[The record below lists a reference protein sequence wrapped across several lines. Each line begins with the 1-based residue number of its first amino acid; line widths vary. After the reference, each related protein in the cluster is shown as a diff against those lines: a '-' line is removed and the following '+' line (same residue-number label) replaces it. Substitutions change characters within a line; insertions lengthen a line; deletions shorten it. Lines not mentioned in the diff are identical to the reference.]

1 MADPNIPTVHDLAS
15 DPLVHRFDEMF
26 NPPGLTNFLG
36 AAQVDHDLAAV
47 RSIAFPP
54 LAQGETV
61 TGNLFVDGRLFRSY
75 GLPVTFIWR
84 PDCVIRSAVVRDLRI
99 TTTTVCV
106 QDVEA
111 VVVDIEVRNLS
122 GVRRPV
128 TLGLA
133 CTSTVTRDN
142 GPWNEGESPFESGAT
157 VTPDV
162 ERGRLSFTSPKTGA
176 VCLQGVDAPT
186 SSLDR
191 RGIDVHAHDFYARRE
206 HAHHRKRMPN
216 ARQ

>member
-1 MADPNIPTVHDLAS
+1 MADPNIPTVQDLAS

-36 AAQVDHDLAAV
+36 AAQVDHDLVAV

-75 GLPVTFIWR
+75 GLPVTFTWR
-84 PDCVIRSAVVRDLRI
+84 PDCVIRTAIVRDLRI

-106 QDVEA
+106 QDVPA
-111 VVVDIEVRNLS
+111 VVVDVEVRNLS

-133 CTSTVTRDN
+133 CTSTITRDL
-142 GPWNEGESPFESGAT
+142 GPWNEGESPFESSPA
-157 VTPDV
+157 VAVDAA
-162 ERGRLSFTSPKTGA
+162 RGCLSFTSTKTGA
-176 VCLQGVDAPT
+176 TTPAPAT
-186 SSLDR
+186 SGWPPCTACSTT
-191 RGIDVHAHDFYARRE
+191 
-206 HAHHRKRMPN
+206 
-216 ARQ
+216 